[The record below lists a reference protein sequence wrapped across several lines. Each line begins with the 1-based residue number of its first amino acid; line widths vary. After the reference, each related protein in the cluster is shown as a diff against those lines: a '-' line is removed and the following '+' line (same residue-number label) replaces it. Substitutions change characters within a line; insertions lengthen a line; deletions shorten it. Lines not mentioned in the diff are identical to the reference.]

1 MTGREITKTLTSHD
15 HEIRSLK
22 HRMEDLEEQNKTIQ
36 DLVLNV
42 RELALSMKNMLEEQK
57 EQGKRLDKLEK
68 RSGEEWEA
76 MKKHLIHTMLGV
88 LAAALASGMIYLI
101 AQNL

>member
-1 MTGREITKTLTSHD
+1 MIEEQKAQGKRMDKLEGRSG
-15 HEIRSLK
+15 
-22 HRMEDLEEQNKTIQ
+22 EDLEEQNKIIQ
-36 DLVLNV
+36 KLTLSIK
-42 RELALSMKNMLEEQK
+42 ESELSMKNMIEEQK

-76 MKKHLIHTMLGV
+76 MKKHLIHTILGV